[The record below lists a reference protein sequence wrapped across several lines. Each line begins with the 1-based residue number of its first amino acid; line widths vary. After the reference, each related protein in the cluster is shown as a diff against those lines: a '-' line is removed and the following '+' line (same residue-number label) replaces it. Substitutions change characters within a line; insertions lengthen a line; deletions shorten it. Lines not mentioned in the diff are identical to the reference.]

1 MKKYQED
8 NDQEFIVKKPWSRK
22 VIIAC
27 GALASCALAA
37 AWYFYEYHYLP
48 TKEIP
53 LLTPEEGSTKIKPE
67 KVDGALVPH
76 MDKVVYD
83 TLKPGHD
90 TTRLVSMM
98 PEPEQP
104 IEVTPTSPKDVIED
118 IIGKVLSENEP
129 QTANDAEV
137 VMPESL
143 DSPEKA
149 PQEQA
154 RSLKIIPV
162 ENQGI
167 KTQQKIKKAQPCYKI
182 QLVSV
187 RTREIAEKEWER
199 LKKLHYKALGALPF
213 SVQKI
218 DVKDRGVFYRL
229 LAGKFLNSSS
239 AKAACKKL
247 AAAQQ
252 TCIVVKD

>member
-8 NDQEFIVKKPWSRK
+8 NDQEFVIKKPWSRK
-22 VIIAC
+22 AVIAC
-27 GALASCALAA
+27 AAVAFCAPVA

-53 LLTPEEGSTKIKPE
+53 LLTAEEGPTKIKPE
-67 KVDGALVPH
+67 KIDGALIPH

-90 TTRLVSMM
+90 ATRHVSIM

-104 IEVTPTSPKDVIED
+104 IEVSSAGSKDAIED
-118 IIGKVLSENEP
+118 IIGKVLFENEP
-129 QTANDAEV
+129 QAIPDSETV
-137 VMPESL
+137 IPESIESQEKA
-143 DSPEKA
+143 SPEPVKT
-149 PQEQA
+149 
-154 RSLKIIPV
+154 LKIIPV
-162 ENQGI
+162 EDQGV
-167 KTQQKIKKAQPCYKI
+167 KVQQKIQKTQPCYKV

-199 LKKLHYKALGALPF
+199 LKKLHHKVLNSLPF
-213 SVQKI
+213 FVQKI

-229 LAGKFLNSSS
+229 LAGRFPNSSS
-239 AKAACKKL
+239 AKALCKKL